1 MKKILS
7 TVLLVMFASSYAFS
21 QEVKEDESKMIREVI
36 TLQVDKAAFAPKA
49 APAPPAKK
57 GKNQPPQSEP
67 APDTTGI
74 TTMPAPAS
82 EIQKRMQNYT
92 QVKPVGKYTKSN
104 CAANGATTTCNASF
118 EYKSKE
124 LNPTEKIDGKIIMTI
139 TLEAKEGKYRYT
151 INNIKHVA
159 DDGVTNGGDVYNL
172 VPECGS
178 TKISALT
185 WKRIK
190 GAALADAKIVAD
202 DLKTFM
208 SKLSSETDVK
218 KDEW

>member
-1 MKKILS
+1 M
-7 TVLLVMFASSYAFS
+7 V
-21 QEVKEDESKMIREVI
+21 REVI
-36 TLQVDKAAFAPKA
+36 SLQVDKSAFASKS
-49 APAPPAKK
+49 APAPTSAKK
-57 GKNQPPQSEP
+57 GKKQEEEP
-67 APDTTGI
+67 APDTSGV
-74 TTMPAPAS
+74 TTMPAPIS

-92 QVKPVGKYTKSN
+92 QTKPSGKYAKSN
-104 CAANGATTTCNASF
+104 CAANGGNATCVASF
-118 EYKSKE
+118 DYKSKE

-139 TLEAKEGKYRYT
+139 TIEAKEGKYRYT

-159 DDGVTNGGDVYNL
+159 DDGVTTGGDVYSL

-178 TKISALT
+178 NKISALT

-202 DLKTFM
+202 ELKAIM
-208 SKLSSETDVK
+208 SKLSSESNPK